1 MSDAGTAMMG
11 IGVGS
16 GDNRAADAAN
26 QAISSPLLESA
37 IDGADRVLLSIAGG
51 SNLGLFE
58 VNEAAGIVSDA
69 VSQDVNLIF
78 GTVIDENLGDTV
90 RVTVIATGFGGD
102 TKASGQS
109 KLDLGADR
117 RPSFL
122 NSTPAGGSS
131 RPSAPSTQAP
141 SSEFDIPDFLK
152 RSRF

>member
-1 MSDAGTAMMG
+1 M
-11 IGVGS
+11 
-16 GDNRAADAAN
+16 
-26 QAISSPLLESA
+26 
-37 IDGADRVLLSIAGG
+37 LLSIAGG
-51 SNLGLFE
+51 TSLGLFE

-102 TKASGQS
+102 AKAANQS
-109 KLDLGADR
+109 KLDLGAER

-122 NSTPAGGSS
+122 NNTPAGGSS
-131 RPSAPSTQAP
+131 RPAAPASQPA